1 MTIEVN
7 TQSIGPDQA
16 KAILATNLKNR
27 DLSQSFVNR
36 YASDMAN
43 GKWSDSASMIRI
55 DTNGNLQDGQ
65 HRLEAILQSGTTQ
78 EFVVAENCPV
88 EDFKILDIGRG
99 RSSRDALTILG
110 YKRPRIMASAIRLVC
125 SWNAG
130 IVNKS
135 AIKSVSTS
143 DTHGVPFNNRLS
155 KGETIDQAI
164 NYAKDHP
171 MVNPLIERAVEIQK
185 SNRLVPSSVYGAF
198 LFKANE
204 LGDDTLNFATEFLKE
219 FANCSGKPGTATH
232 SLFMKIVQ
240 QSKGG
245 LYYSQANRL
254 ALFVVAWNAWI
265 KGQPRINIIAKN
277 GIPNMEKAT
286 DV

>member
-1 MTIEVN
+1 MTIQVN

-16 KAILATNLKNR
+16 KTLLATNIKNR
-27 DLSQSFVNR
+27 DLSQSFVNK
-36 YASDMAN
+36 YAADMAN
-43 GKWSDSASMIRI
+43 GKWSKSASMIRI
-55 DTNGNLQDGQ
+55 DTEGNLQDGQ

-78 EFVVAENCPV
+78 EFVVAENCPT
-88 EDFKILDIGRG
+88 EDFKVLDIGRG

-125 SWNAG
+125 LWNAG
-130 IVNKS
+130 IITKTAVDT
-135 AIKSVSTS
+135 VSTENNLS
-143 DTHGVPFNNRLS
+143 HSTSNRLS
-155 KGETIDQAI
+155 KGESINQAI
-164 NYAKDHP
+164 EYAKLHP
-171 MVNPLIERAVEIQK
+171 MVNPLIERAVAIQK
-185 SNRLVPSSVYGAF
+185 SNRLIPSSVYGAF

-204 LGDDTLNFATEFLKE
+204 IGHETLEFATEFLKE
-219 FANCSGKPGTATH
+219 FAECSGKPGTATH

-245 LYYSQANRL
+245 LYYTQVNRL

-265 KGQPRINIIAKN
+265 KGQPRINIVAKN
-277 GIPNMEKAT
+277 GIPKMEKAS